1 MARSSQ
7 ESGRFSFLKK
17 DRKASN
23 SYRVLEI
30 LITNNYQCS
39 SLRIKSRS
47 HIYRLKPILS
57 SQGLPRQFNAMRQN
71 KLRTSIPSTRR
82 PTLSCS
88 QSLIISKRPVSRIM
102 FSKKITVIIRTFKC
116 RGKPIIDSRSQ
127 WKKCYAGGSRLSRRT
142 SQQLTWSTW
151 LLSITHSMLRS
162 DSSLQSTHNKLIS
175 ACYAAS

>member
-1 MARSSQ
+1 MARSSL
-7 ESGRFSFLKK
+7 ESGSFSFLKR

-23 SYRVLEI
+23 SYCVLEI
-30 LITNNYQCS
+30 LITNNSQCS
-39 SLRIKSRS
+39 SPRIKSSS
-47 HIYRLKPILS
+47 HIYRLRPILS
-57 SQGLPRQFNAMRQN
+57 SQGLPRRSNAMRQR

-82 PTLSCS
+82 PLLSCS
-88 QSLIISKRPVSRIM
+88 RLLIISKCPVSRIM
-102 FSKKITVIIRTFKC
+102 FSKKITVIIRTIRC

-162 DSSLQSTHNKLIS
+162 DSSPQSTHNKPIS
-175 ACYAAS
+175 ACYVAS

>member
-1 MARSSQ
+1 MARSSL
-7 ESGRFSFLKK
+7 ESGSFSFLKK

-57 SQGLPRQFNAMRQN
+57 SQGLTKRSNAMRQN

-88 QSLIISKRPVSRIM
+88 QLLIISKHPVSRIM
-102 FSKKITVIIRTFKC
+102 LSKKITAIIRTKRC
-116 RGKPIIDSRSQ
+116 RGRLIIDSRSQ
-127 WKKCYAGGSRLSRRT
+127 WKKCYAGGSKLSRRT

-162 DSSLQSTHNKLIS
+162 DSSPQSTHSKPTS
-175 ACYAAS
+175 ACYVVS

>member
-39 SLRIKSRS
+39 SLRIKSSS

-57 SQGLPRQFNAMRQN
+57 SQGLTKRSNAMRQN

-88 QSLIISKRPVSRIM
+88 QLLIISKRPVSRIM
-102 FSKKITVIIRTFKC
+102 LSKKITTIIRTKRC
-116 RGKPIIDSRSQ
+116 RGRLIIDSRSQ

-151 LLSITHSMLRS
+151 LLSISHSTQRS
-162 DSSLQSTHNKLIS
+162 DSSPQSTHNKPIS
-175 ACYAAS
+175 ACYVAS